1 MNERAAQAGLAS
13 PQVVILGAGP
23 AGLGAAWQL
32 ARRGA
37 LHVTIL
43 EQREE
48 VGGYAGSFTVEGC
61 RVDYGSHRLH
71 PATPREILDDL
82 RSLLG
87 ADLLRRPR
95 HGRIRLQGRWIHFPL
110 QPLNLLTHLPPQFLL
125 GVAADALGKP
135 SRTSTDHHSFASV
148 LERGLGRTI
157 CREFYFPYAE
167 KLWGLPPTELA
178 ATQARRRISGDSFS
192 KLARKLH
199 SAFTRNGQGRF
210 FYYPRRG
217 YGQISEAL
225 AEAARA
231 AGADLRLGA
240 EVTTLFC
247 TGPRVCAVQ
256 FCQQGSKHCV
266 PADAVLSTL
275 PVQRLVERFEPP
287 APDNVRGAAARLQ
300 FRGLLLIYLVLAQDH
315 FSEFDAHYFPEPTIP
330 LSRLSEPK
338 NYSGASE
345 PRGRTVLCAELPTDP
360 GQPYW
365 QMSDAELS
373 HAVCTWLA
381 RAGLPVEAPV
391 LGVVTRRLRCAY
403 PVYRRGYEEH
413 FAVLDHW
420 LGQMENLVTF
430 GRQGLFVHDNT
441 HHALTMAYAA
451 AACVGARGE
460 LDHTA
465 WRAYRHQFETH
476 VVED

>member
-1 MNERAAQAGLAS
+1 MNECTAQAGLAF
-13 PQVVILGAGP
+13 PHVVILGAGP
-23 AGLGAAWQL
+23 AGLAAAWRL
-32 ARRGA
+32 ARRGT
-37 LHVTIL
+37 LRVTVL

-48 VGGYAGSFTVEGC
+48 VGGYAGSFTLEGC

-71 PATPREILDDL
+71 PATPREILEDL

-110 QPLNLLTHLPPQFLL
+110 QPLDLLTHLPPQFLL
-125 GVAADALGKP
+125 GVAADAVCKP
-135 SRTSTDHHSFASV
+135 FRTSTDSHSFAGV

-167 KLWGLPPTELA
+167 KLWGFPPTELA
-178 ATQARRRISGDSFS
+178 ATQARRRISGDSLG
-192 KLARKLH
+192 KLARKLQA
-199 SAFTRNGQGRF
+199 AFTRNGQGRS

-231 AGADLRLGA
+231 ARAEICLGA
-240 EVTTLFC
+240 EVTALLC
-247 TGPRVCAVQ
+247 AGPRVRAVQ
-256 FCQQGSKHCV
+256 FRRHGSTHRV

-275 PVQRLVERFEPP
+275 PVQRLVERIEPP
-287 APDNVRGAAARLQ
+287 APENVRGAAAQLQ
-300 FRGLLLIYLVLAQDH
+300 FRGLLLIYLVLAQDR
-315 FSEFDAHYFPEPTIP
+315 FSEFDAHYFPEPAMP

-345 PRGRTVLCAELPTDP
+345 PRGRTVLCAELPADP

-365 QMSDAELS
+365 QMSDAELG
-373 HAVCTWLA
+373 HAVCAWVA
-381 RAGLPVEAPV
+381 GVGLPVAAPV

-420 LGQMENLVTF
+420 LAQMENLLTF

-441 HHALTMAYAA
+441 HHALIMAYAA
-451 AACVGARGE
+451 AECVSERGE

-465 WRAYRHQFETH
+465 WRAHRRRFEAH